1 MGEKCEKAFG
11 LLGFCHY
18 GHGRDPGD
26 PDASARLRVEPHAPG
41 RTAERTA
48 RQGLNLMSP
57 TLPTEAAG
65 TYRLPGMRQRGLH

>member
-1 MGEKCEKAFG
+1 MGEKCKKAFG

-41 RTAERTA
+41 RTADCGRA
-48 RQGLNLMSP
+48 R
-57 TLPTEAAG
+57 ARAG
-65 TYRLPGMRQRGLH
+65 PPSGPPAGV